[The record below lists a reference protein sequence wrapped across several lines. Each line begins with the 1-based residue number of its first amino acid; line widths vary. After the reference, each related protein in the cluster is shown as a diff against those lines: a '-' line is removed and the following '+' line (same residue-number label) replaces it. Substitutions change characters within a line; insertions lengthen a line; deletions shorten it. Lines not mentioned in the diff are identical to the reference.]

1 MRETPIEL
9 KTFAQFVDGVIGGNP
24 DILIHGIS
32 NITDAAAGDITFLS
46 DKKYLEMATKTLAS
60 AIIVSESNSKIQ
72 CSQIIVSKPL
82 LTASSIIKKFY
93 YKNPSPPP

>member
-9 KTFAQFVDGVIGGNP
+9 KTIAKFVHGEIVGNP

-32 NITDAAAGDITFLS
+32 SITDAAAGDITFLS

-60 AIIVSESNSKIQ
+60 AIIVSESNPKIQ

-82 LTASSIIKKFY
+82 LMASSIIKKFY
-93 YKNPSPPP
+93 